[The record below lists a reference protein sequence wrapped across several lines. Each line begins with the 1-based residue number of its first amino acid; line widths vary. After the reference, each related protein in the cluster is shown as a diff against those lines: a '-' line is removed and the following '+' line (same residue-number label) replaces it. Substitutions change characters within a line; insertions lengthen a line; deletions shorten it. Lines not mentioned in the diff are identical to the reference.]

1 MVWNILNNVDLE
13 SAKNEPLD
21 KRVPFLELS
30 GIIEVKI
37 SFNNNKHFIINYLY
51 SFIPSWLL
59 YQLHIYDLKIF
70 WYSRTE

>member
-13 SAKNEPLD
+13 TAKNEPLD

-37 SFNNNKHFIINYLY
+37 ILMVKNGYCKLPFFIYTN
-51 SFIPSWLL
+51 
-59 YQLHIYDLKIF
+59 
-70 WYSRTE
+70 

>member
-37 SFNNNKHFIINYLY
+37 SFNGKK
-51 SFIPSWLL
+51 WLL
-59 YQLHIYDLKIF
+59 
-70 WYSRTE
+70 

>member
-21 KRVPFLELS
+21 SRVPFLELS

-37 SFNNNKHFIINYLY
+37 SFNKNNHCIINNLY

-59 YQLHIYDLKIF
+59 YQLHICI
-70 WYSRTE
+70 